1 MIQDKISAYF
11 DIEQK
16 SVGTRFIWYRD
27 SKDWKPFHHDS
38 AAFNPKVRS
47 CLSSF
52 RVPSKARPETF
63 PTPLS
68 AACQKPEHHGRRF
81 VWEHA

>member
-16 SVGTRFIWYRD
+16 SVGTRFNWYRD

-38 AAFNPKVRS
+38 AAFNPKVLFFL
-47 CLSSF
+47 LS
-52 RVPSKARPETF
+52 RPLQGKA
-63 PTPLS
+63 
-68 AACQKPEHHGRRF
+68 
-81 VWEHA
+81 